1 MYVSSLV
8 WVPTGPAS
16 RSYCVSVLKSVRETL
31 ALVTVNWGL
40 MEELSSG
47 QLDIQDNK
55 YIFEI
60 IKYRGFVQDKSLMKE
75 CL

>member
-1 MYVSSLV
+1 ML
-8 WVPTGPAS
+8 G
-16 RSYCVSVLKSVRETL
+16 ETL

-60 IKYRGFVQDKSLMKE
+60 IKYRSFVQDKSLMRE

>member
-1 MYVSSLV
+1 M
-8 WVPTGPAS
+8 
-16 RSYCVSVLKSVRETL
+16 LKSVRETL